1 MGRPLFLYFRPF
13 YMQVT
18 VSMFNKSCRWMYSNL
33 GLLVSGINS
42 EYFIQYLG
50 DGFSINFGISL
61 LKANSNSSKW
71 PKVELM
77 IYPSGRTEHGLIQ
90 IYSIELKK
98 FVVPLNYFGLTIVH
112 SCDLYIQC
120 FFWTLRKYLLQLCL
134 SKLLYKLLDCL

>member
-1 MGRPLFLYFRPF
+1 MNGFEPGSSVIWNQLWRNHCPISH
-13 YMQVT
+13 MVT
-18 VSMFNKSCRWMYSNL
+18 TL
-33 GLLVSGINS
+33 I
-42 EYFIQYLG
+42 FIQYLG
-50 DGFSINFGISL
+50 EGLSKKFWIYFGIFCY
-61 LKANSNSSKW
+61 KANFNCSKW

-77 IYPSGRTEHGLIQ
+77 IYLSGRTEHGLIQ

-98 FVVPLNYFGLTIVH
+98 IVVPLNYFGLTIVH

>member
-1 MGRPLFLYFRPF
+1 
-13 YMQVT
+13 
-18 VSMFNKSCRWMYSNL
+18 MYSNL

-50 DGFSINFGISL
+50 EGFSINFGISL

-71 PKVELM
+71 PTVELM

-98 FVVPLNYFGLTIVH
+98 FVVPLNYFYQRLSIRTNCTFNVSFEHCGSFCC
-112 SCDLYIQC
+112 SCVYQSFCINFVTVCNADQC
-120 FFWTLRKYLLQLCL
+120 DQIWRNLATWAKFKKSLAI
-134 SKLLYKLLDCL
+134 S